1 MTSSYSEKVMKVK
14 TALENIF
21 LKKNIGSSNGD
32 KNIVTDSNGN
42 IVTEDKPSY
51 TPTITSATSSSY
63 VVGTLNLN
71 GTDEIIYGKDVNSNT
86 LGFQI
91 RTNSME
97 ITPTDKTYRY
107 RLLLQTGDNNKYMP
121 VNTSTST
128 AHNTSKTSTM
138 NTREFLLGGDIRY
151 YSGSTAIAVGSV
163 FSATNMMQQYNI
175 TLGYSFNNTSTDLTL
190 SDNIPVYMVV
200 QQSSTNPSMAK
211 LASPFYTQTLP
222 NTEDG
227 LLYVQLGYA
236 TAATTMELTLD
247 HPIFHYKDGKVQLF
261 SPNNHTHSQYSTFTG
276 NYNDLTNKPTI
287 PSASSTTPSAD
298 TASGS
303 VGSGTTWAKADHTHP
318 KSTLYAEAS
327 HSHDDRYYTESEI
340 DTKLNGK
347 VNTSQGTTNSGKFL
361 KVNSS
366 GNVACESVTIP
377 SAYTHPS
384 THPAS
389 MITGLANVATSG
401 LYDDLD
407 NKPDIPSATSDLTN
421 DGNGEEPFLTHSDIS
436 AVGISNSYED
446 LDNKPTIPSAS
457 STTPSAD
464 VSGGAVGTGTT
475 WAKADHQHPLSSA
488 YATSGHNHNGVY
500 QPAGNYLT
508 SQDITGKQDKSNIV
522 TNWNTT
528 LSDEKYPSEKLV
540 KTSLNGK
547 VDTDG
552 NKVLSD
558 NNFTNAYKTT
568 IDGLPNNY
576 QAKGDYASSTHNHS
590 GTYVDGVT
598 GNNTTNGSAIAE
610 IKANTTSKGTIYHP
624 KINNA
629 NLTGVPTSN
638 QNLSFGG
645 NFKVNQVS
653 ANTDGH
659 VTGLTERTL
668 TLPSLPNIPQTL
680 SDLELEDDSTVYLSN
695 GNTLVNFDTVDNSIS
710 LLDGMLYY
718 DISNQQIIYNNTDV
732 IATLSDIPSNLT
744 VPTASTTTPSAD
756 TTSGSY
762 GSGTSYAR
770 SNHSHPK
777 SSLYAEATHAHDYT
791 DLTNKPSYTA
801 TVTSDTSGAYEIGKI
816 NINGSD
822 QTIYGKDTHQ
832 SLTPTRVYNCTSFNS
847 TYIDTSS
854 TNNLSLYKLGDLYFL
869 RYFISTKNLV
879 YSTTDYNINSDT
891 IPSDY
896 RPPGDRTFYI
906 STNIN
911 VNGRI
916 VIKSNGRVTIS
927 ASANNQTIYTAG
939 TLTYWW

>member
-163 FSATNMMQQYNI
+163 FSATNVMQQYNI

-327 HSHDDRYYTESEI
+327 HSHSY
-340 DTKLNGK
+340 N
-347 VNTSQGTTNSGKFL
+347 
-361 KVNSS
+361 
-366 GNVACESVTIP
+366 
-377 SAYTHPS
+377 
-384 THPAS
+384 
-389 MITGLANVATSG
+389 
-401 LYDDLD
+401 DLS
-407 NKPDIPSATSDLTN
+407 NKPSIPLATSDLTN

-436 AVGISNSYED
+436 AVGITNSYED
-446 LDNKPTIPSAS
+446 LDDKPTIPSAS

-488 YATSGHNHNGVY
+488 YATSGHDHNGVY
-500 QPAGNYLT
+500 QPVGSYLT

-522 TNWNTT
+522 TSWNTT

-540 KTSLNGK
+540 KTSLNSK

-638 QNLSFGG
+638 QSLSFGG

-668 TLPSLPNIPQTL
+668 TLPSLPDIPQTL
-680 SDLELEDDSTVYLSN
+680 SDLELEEDSTVFLSN
-695 GNTLVNFDTVDNSIS
+695 GNELVGFDFTNNSVS

-718 DISNQQIIYNNTDV
+718 DINNQSIIYNNTDI
-732 IATLSDIPSNLT
+732 IATLSDIPTIPT
-744 VPTASTTTPSAD
+744 VPTASTTIPSAD

-762 GSGTSYAR
+762 GSGTNYAR

-777 SSLYAEATHAHDYT
+777 SNLY
-791 DLTNKPSYTA
+791 
-801 TVTSDTSGAYEIGKI
+801 VTSIALVPKSSNATGAITLY
-816 NINGSD
+816 
-822 QTIYGKDTHQ
+822 YGDE
-832 SLTPTRVYNCTSFNS
+832 
-847 TYIDTSS
+847 
-854 TNNLSLYKLGDLYFL
+854 
-869 RYFISTKNLV
+869 
-879 YSTTDYNINSDT
+879 
-891 IPSDY
+891 PS
-896 RPPGDRTFYI
+896 
-906 STNIN
+906 
-911 VNGRI
+911 
-916 VIKSNGRVTIS
+916 
-927 ASANNQTIYTAG
+927 
-939 TLTYWW
+939 